1 MKRWTRAVPRILGAC
16 LLIAVAVGVT
26 AADVFPTS
34 HDIRPGYGVTDV
46 RWLSDWLPALK
57 DTPGDTPVY
66 VLQGEAGGGRALI
79 LGGTHANEPA
89 GIMAAI
95 LLVERAEMVQGTLY
109 VIPHANN
116 SAIRFNTGV
125 YNRTSPQRFELT
137 TSSGE
142 VRSFRY
148 GDRRTQPED
157 QEPDPDVFVHYP
169 SGMEL
174 DGDEARN
181 LNRNHP
187 GLADGTLTQQI
198 SYALFELVNNESV
211 DVVVDMHEASL
222 TSSLA
227 NTLVSHPRALDI
239 AAFAVLDLEM
249 EGLVLK
255 QEVSREEYF
264 GLSHREFGDQTDAFA
279 FLIESPNPG
288 QEAGIENP
296 DVVSDP
302 RSPLSD
308 RVYLQLRTIE
318 ALLANHA
325 LLEGDDTAIEF
336 SFPFDTS
343 DLKGGDL
350 GAFLR

>member
-227 NTLVSHPRALDI
+227 NTLVSHPRA
-239 AAFAVLDLEM
+239 
-249 EGLVLK
+249 
-255 QEVSREEYF
+255 VSYT
-264 GLSHREFGDQTDAFA
+264 H
-279 FLIESPNPG
+279 
-288 QEAGIENP
+288 
-296 DVVSDP
+296 
-302 RSPLSD
+302 
-308 RVYLQLRTIE
+308 LRAHET
-318 ALLANHA
+318 
-325 LLEGDDTAIEF
+325 
-336 SFPFDTS
+336 
-343 DLKGGDL
+343 
-350 GAFLR
+350 